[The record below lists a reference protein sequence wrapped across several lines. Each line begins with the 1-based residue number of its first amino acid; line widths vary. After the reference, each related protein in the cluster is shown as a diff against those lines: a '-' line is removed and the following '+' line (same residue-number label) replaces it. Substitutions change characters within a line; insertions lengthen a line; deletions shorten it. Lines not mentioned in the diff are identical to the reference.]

1 MKLTRCTAHGKHLP
15 YLGKTDA
22 LPQGANVYWDK
33 DNECMEKDRLQ
44 ELQLNR
50 LKQTVKQASLSPF
63 YQSKGLGDYTISS
76 LDDIRKLPVTVKQD
90 LRDAYPYGMVSTS
103 IEKVV
108 RLHSSSGTTGTPT
121 VVYHSMSDINQW
133 TELVTR
139 CLFMMGLRPQ
149 HVFQNMIGY
158 GLFTG
163 GLGLHYGAER
173 LGCLTI
179 PTGPGNTKRQLKF
192 MKDFRTTSVHVIP
205 SYALHL
211 ADTLETMG
219 VDPKKEFPDF
229 RFAILGA
236 EPHSEET
243 RRKVEDFFGVQAFNS
258 YGLSE
263 MNGPGVAFECP
274 ERKGMHIWEDS
285 YLIEIVDPET
295 LQPMPEG
302 ARGELLITTLTREA
316 MPIIRYRTKDL
327 TSLIPGSCACGRTHA
342 RLERITGRSDD
353 MMILKGVNI
362 FPMQIEAILIG
373 IPGVGRNYQIILEQK
388 GHNDHMIVRA
398 EIDPSINIDAYK
410 GLERLRERITRELRD
425 EILITPEVDLCEP
438 GSIPVAQGKAVR
450 VIDRRSL

>member
-1 MKLTRCTAHGKHLP
+1 M
-15 YLGKTDA
+15 
-22 LPQGANVYWDK
+22 YWDK
-33 DNECMEKDRLQ
+33 DHECIERDRL
-44 ELQLNR
+44 EALQLAR
-50 LKQTVKQASLSPF
+50 LKQTIEWASCSPF
-63 YQSKGLGDYTISS
+63 YKDKGLGDISVRDLS
-76 LDDIRKLPVTVKQD
+76 DIRKFPVTVKQD
-90 LRDAYPYGMVSTS
+90 LRDAYPYGMVSTALD
-103 IEKVV
+103 EVV

-121 VVYHSMSDINQW
+121 VVYHSSGDIDRW

-139 CLFMMGLRPQ
+139 CLYMMGMRKN

-192 MKDFRTTSVHVIP
+192 MKDFHTTAIHVIP

-211 ADTLETMG
+211 ADTLESLG
-219 VDPKKEFPDF
+219 IDPRKEFPDLK
-229 RFAILGA
+229 FAILGA

-243 RRKVEDFFGVQAFNS
+243 RLKVENFFGIQAFNS

-274 ERKGMHIWEDS
+274 EKNGMHIWEDAF
-285 YLIEIVDPET
+285 LVEIVDPDT
-295 LQPMPEG
+295 LEPLPYG
-302 ARGELLITTLTREA
+302 TRGELLITTLCRKA

-327 TSLIPGSCACGRTHA
+327 TSLMPEECACGRTHM
-342 RLERITGRSDD
+342 RIERITGRSDD

-362 FPMQIEAILIG
+362 FPMQIEAVLIG

-388 GHNDHMIVRA
+388 GHNDHMVVRA
-398 EIDPSINIDAYK
+398 EIDPSLDVDAYK
-410 GLERLRERITRELRD
+410 GLERLREKIIRELKD
-425 EILITPEVDLCEP
+425 EILLTPDVELCQP
-438 GSIPVAQGKAVR
+438 GSIPVPQGKAIR
-450 VIDRRSL
+450 VIDNRTL